1 MHYVVCTY
9 VQIFNH
15 NISLQKQHG
24 KPTNADSRHVGDL
37 GNIVTPLSR
46 FTLVSLFDGLIS
58 LDIEAENGIAD
69 RAFVVHAG
77 EDDLGMN
84 YFGRGCWGWCPRRC
98 CWAGL
103 RGGVAGRC

>member
-1 MHYVVCTY
+1 MLYI
-9 VQIFNH
+9 QIFNH

-37 GNIVTPLSR
+37 GNIVTPPSR

-58 LDIEAENGIAD
+58 LDPEAENGIAG
-69 RAFVVHAG
+69 RAIVVHAG

-84 YFGRGCWGWCPRRC
+84 YLGRDI
-98 CWAGL
+98 L
-103 RGGVAGRC
+103 

>member
-1 MHYVVCTY
+1 MAYKNCYNTKQEKSIQQKDFKNMHYVQY

-24 KPTNADSRHVGDL
+24 KPTNTDSRHVGDL
-37 GNIVTPLSR
+37 GNIVTPPSR

-58 LDIEAENGIAD
+58 LDAEAENGIAG

-77 EDDLGMN
+77 EDDLGMI
-84 YFGRGCWGWCPRRC
+84 
-98 CWAGL
+98 
-103 RGGVAGRC
+103 